1 MPLSAPLGEHP
12 FKREIISMVRAYDAS
27 RPRSMQKHLGPSEIG
42 APCAR
47 QLAYKLAGRLPVN
60 DVADP
65 WFPIVGTAVHAWLA
79 TALDWYQY
87 NVLGFTPDDPRF
99 LIENRVHADSEG
111 GYSTSGSTDVY
122 DLQYERVVDWKIVGV
137 TTMRK
142 VEKGQTPLEQVGE
155 QYYVQGMTYGK
166 GWMQRGLRPREV
178 MIAFLPRSN
187 YLSRMKLVTM
197 PFDPAAADRA
207 QERVG
212 AIEAMVAAGIPPE
225 SFPAAGCTIWCPF
238 IRPKVPLGTTSCPG
252 HGEVLDE

>member
-1 MPLSAPLGEHP
+1 MVLKAPIGDHP
-12 FKREIISMVRAYDAS
+12 FKREIIQMVRAFDAS

-42 APCAR
+42 APCSR
-47 QLAYKLAGRLPVN
+47 QLAYKLAGAAPVN

-65 WFPIVGTAVHAWLA
+65 WFPIIGTSVHAWLA

-87 NVLGFTPDDPRF
+87 NVLGHTPDDPRF

-122 DLQYERVVDWKIVGV
+122 DRKFDRVLDWKIVGV

-142 VEKGQTPLEQVGE
+142 VEKGETPEEKVGS
-155 QYYVQGMTYGK
+155 QYHVQGMTYGK
-166 GWMQRGLRPREV
+166 GWEQRGFKPREV

-187 YLSRMKLVTM
+187 FLSKMKLITM
-197 PFDPAAADRA
+197 QYDRSVADRA

-212 AIEAMVAAGIPPE
+212 VIESMVKAGIPPE

-238 IRPKVPLGTTSCPG
+238 IRPKVELGATSCPG
-252 HGEVLDE
+252 HGEVKDE